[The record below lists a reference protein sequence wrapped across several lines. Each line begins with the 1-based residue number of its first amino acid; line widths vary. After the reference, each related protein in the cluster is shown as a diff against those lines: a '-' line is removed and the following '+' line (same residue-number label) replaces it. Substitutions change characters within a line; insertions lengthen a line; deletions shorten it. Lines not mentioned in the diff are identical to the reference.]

1 MYCSKCGNQMPDTSK
16 FCNVCG
22 QDIKNSSGINDSVVN
37 IKNDP
42 EMVRAAFE
50 GAGNL
55 APAIQPTH
63 GNQGTIIVG
72 NKQPDVVVAYLLW
85 FFLGIFGVHHLYM
98 GRGVGIW
105 LLALITFQ
113 GFGLLWLADL
123 FLIPQSCSKIRN
135 PQTVIIR

>member
-1 MYCSKCGNQMPDTSK
+1 MPDTSR

-22 QDIKNSSGINDSVVN
+22 QDIKNSSGINDS
-37 IKNDP
+37 
-42 EMVRAAFE
+42 
-50 GAGNL
+50 GNL
-55 APAIQPTH
+55 SPAIQPTH
-63 GNQGTIIVG
+63 GNQGTVIVG

-98 GRGVGIW
+98 GRGVVIC

-135 PQTVIIR
+135 TQTVIIR

>member
-1 MYCSKCGNQMPDTSK
+1 MYCSKCGNQIPDTSR

-22 QDIKNSSGINDSVVN
+22 QDIKNDS
-37 IKNDP
+37 
-42 EMVRAAFE
+42 EM
-50 GAGNL
+50 AGNI

-63 GNQGTIIVG
+63 GNQGTVIVG

-85 FFLGIFGVHHLYM
+85 FFLGIFGVHHLYV

-105 LLALITFQ
+105 LLALITLQ
-113 GFGLLWLADL
+113 GFGLLWFADL

-135 PQTVIIR
+135 SQTVILR